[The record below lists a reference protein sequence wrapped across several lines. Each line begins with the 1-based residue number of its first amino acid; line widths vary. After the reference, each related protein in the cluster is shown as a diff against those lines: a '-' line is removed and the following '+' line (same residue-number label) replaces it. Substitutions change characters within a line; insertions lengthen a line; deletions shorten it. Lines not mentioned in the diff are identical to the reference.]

1 MEASQKILT
10 IFRAIMALNK
20 FMHPRNPYKVPPN
33 FKEMAVKYPD
43 FRKVVTQDLA
53 GKIHLDFNNPVAL
66 RLLTETLF
74 LKDFDLTISIPPKC
88 LVPTLPSRMNY
99 LLWVEDLLSLLTPSP
114 EPRCG
119 LDIGAGAA
127 AVYPLLGVTHFKWR
141 MTATEAS
148 ADNFEAATNNLR
160 NNKLEKEIKL
170 IKVDKSDILQKVLD
184 SSENTFDFSMCNPP
198 FYNHDKEFTAEEEP
212 AGSESEILT
221 SGGEVE
227 FVKKMINESCEHKT
241 AVRIFTVLL
250 GHKSSLSPVKQHLL
264 SLGIPS
270 FVTTEFCQGKTMR
283 WGVAWTF
290 LSDVSLKKVIGT
302 KAKKDKQKPFTL
314 ALDRPESLPK
324 CDYTAQSFY
333 QRIKRWLEEISVQI
347 TTKKD
352 TKYLCTASLEAREK
366 SWQNQRRAKR
376 EGKRKLTG
384 GEETENMG
392 DCKVRKTSDLDCIGK
407 FSEKTEDSE
416 SLNRDNNI
424 EESLLREISSS
435 DRNQTNNAVVQGETQ
450 TCDEDDKPCVYVLEC
465 DLTVKWSGDKVILD
479 VAYIDGE
486 AGRDGVHQI
495 CQFIKNKLSK
505 VS

>member
-1 MEASQKILT
+1 
-10 IFRAIMALNK
+10 MALNK

-33 FKEMAVKYPD
+33 FKEMAVKYPE

-53 GKIHLDFNNPVAL
+53 GKIHLDFNNPVSL

-99 LLWVEDLLSLLTPSP
+99 LLWVEDLLSLLTPGSTTTTP

-148 ADNFEAATNNLR
+148 GDNFEAATNNIR

-170 IKVDKSDILQKVLD
+170 IKVDKSDIFKNVLG
-184 SSENTFDFSMCNPP
+184 SSCDNNFDFSMCNPP
-198 FYNHDKEFTAEEEP
+198 FYTHDKEFTAEEEP
-212 AGSESEILT
+212 AGSESEIIT

-227 FVKKMINESCEHKT
+227 FVKKMIDESCEHKT
-241 AVRIFTVLL
+241 AVKIFTVLL
-250 GHKSSLSPVKQHLL
+250 GHKSSLSPVKQHLMTRGVA
-264 SLGIPS
+264 SV
-270 FVTTEFCQGKTMR
+270 VTTEFCQGKTMR

-290 LSDVSLKKVIGT
+290 LPDVSLKKVIGT

-314 ALDRPESLPK
+314 SLDRPESLPK

-333 QRIKRWLEEISVQI
+333 QRIKMWLEEISVQM

-384 GEETENMG
+384 EENKEE
-392 DCKVRKTSDLDCIGK
+392 CKVRKTTDLDCKGK

-435 DRNQTNNAVVQGETQ
+435 DRNQSNNAVVQSETQ
-450 TCDEDDKPCVYVLEC
+450 TCENNATKSPSVPVLEC

-495 CQFIKNKLSK
+495 CQFIKNKLSTL
-505 VS
+505 S